1 MGKKTSIRARVFEG
15 DGLFDWRDITVTG
28 RYAQALKALVE
39 GGSKGVTALE
49 ISSWALRLSHY
60 IHILRKD
67 ERFRLDIET
76 INEEHEVDGMGPGIH
91 GRYVLKS
98 RVELLADTQ
107 EAA

>member
-1 MGKKTSIRARVFEG
+1 MGKKISIRVRVFEG

-28 RYAQALKALVE
+28 RYAQALKALIE
-39 GGSKGVTALE
+39 AGPKGVTALE

-67 ERFRLDIET
+67 DRYQLDIET

-98 RVELLADTQ
+98 RIELLSQSQ

>member
-1 MGKKTSIRARVFEG
+1 MGNKLSICARVYEG
-15 DGLFDWRDITVTG
+15 DGLFDWREITVTG
-28 RYAQALKALVE
+28 RYAQALKALIDA
-39 GGSKGVTALE
+39 GPRGITALE

-67 ERFRLDIET
+67 DRFRLDIET

-98 RVELLADTQ
+98 RVELLTMSQ